1 MDTTAESRPRTTEA
15 QHAAPERPRWQTQA
29 WLEPR
34 FVVITL
40 AAIVIGAL
48 AERAGLPEW
57 VIALCAVTAY
67 VAGGVFGAKTAIES
81 LRERRIDVDMLMV
94 LAALGAAAIGQWQ
107 EGAVLLFLF
116 SLSNVLQDYA
126 IGRSRQA
133 IRSLFKL
140 YPNEAHVVRDGREQV
155 VPVNDIRVGEVVLI
169 KPGERIP
176 VDGVV
181 RAGRS
186 AVNQA
191 PITGESM
198 PVDKAAGD
206 KVFAGTLN
214 THGLLDVQATQP
226 ASDTTLA
233 RIIKMVEEAQDA
245 KAPTERFLD
254 KFEQIYAAGII
265 GAVLLFIVVPPL
277 LGLVDDFGA
286 HFYMAMVLMTV
297 ASPCAL
303 IISVPA
309 AFISAIA
316 AAARGGVLFKGGAY
330 LEQLATIKAIAF
342 DKTGTLTVGHP
353 EVTDV
358 HSCCEL
364 ADDDLLRV
372 AGAVEARSEH
382 PLGRAVVKAAQ
393 ARGLAF
399 GEVQDFENVPGKGI
413 MSKVDGREVRLG
425 SVRYLVESNP
435 LPERLQAEVE
445 RLERDGKSVI
455 GVVRAGQCEACGANC
470 EQMDT
475 GSGVWMG
482 VIAVAD
488 QIRPEAVDAV
498 AALRARGVAVAMLT
512 GDNPTVAQTIGHQ
525 LGVNRVH
532 AGLMPEDKVTVIRAL
547 QAEFGATAM
556 IGDGVNDA
564 PALAMADLGI
574 AMGAAGA
581 DVALETADLVLMGDR
596 LQLIPYAIDMSKK
609 ARRVVWQNIIFS
621 LAVIVVLV
629 ASVFAIGLTLPLGVL
644 GHEGSTVI
652 VVLNGLIQL
661 LLIPEWQRQRGE
673 RRLAQQQRVPA

>member
-1 MDTTAESRPRTTEA
+1 MTTAVQPTPRTANQQT
-15 QHAAPERPRWQTQA
+15 PPRGRPRWLTQA

-34 FVVITL
+34 FVGVTL
-40 AAIVIGAL
+40 AAIALGAL
-48 AERAGLPEW
+48 AESAGLPHGAI
-57 VIALCAVTAY
+57 VVCAVTAY
-67 VAGGVFGAKTAIES
+67 AAGGVFGAKTAVES

-133 IRSLFKL
+133 IKSLFKL
-140 YPNEAHVVRDGREQV
+140 YPNEAHVVRNGRELV
-155 VPVNDIRVGEVVLI
+155 VPVDEIRVGEIVLI

-186 AVNQA
+186 AVDQA
-191 PITGESM
+191 PITGESL
-198 PVDKAAGD
+198 PVDKVEGD

-214 THGLLDVQATQP
+214 THGLLDVEATQP

-233 RIIKMVEEAQDA
+233 RIIKLVEEAQDA

-254 KFEQIYAAGII
+254 KFEQVYAAGII
-265 GAVLLFIVVPPL
+265 GAVLLFIAVPPL
-277 LGLVDDFGA
+277 LGLVNDFSA
-286 HFYMAMVLMTV
+286 HFYTAMVLMTV

-316 AAARGGVLFKGGAY
+316 SAARGGVLFKGGAY
-330 LEQLATIKAIAF
+330 LEQLAEVKAVAF
-342 DKTGTLTVGHP
+342 DKTGTLTLGRP

-358 HSCCEL
+358 RSCCEL
-364 ADDDLLRV
+364 GDDELLQV

-393 ARGLAF
+393 ARGLAL
-399 GEVQDFENVPGKGI
+399 GAVENFENVPGKGI
-413 MSKVDGREVRLG
+413 TSKVDGREVRLG
-425 SVRYLVESNP
+425 SVRYLVERNP
-435 LPERLQAEVE
+435 LPERLRETVE
-445 RLERDGKSVI
+445 RLEAAGKSVI
-455 GVVRAGQCEACGANC
+455 GVVREGQCARCSGC
-470 EQMDT
+470 DQVDT

-488 QIRPEAVDAV
+488 QLRPEAADVV
-498 AALRARGVAVAMLT
+498 TALQARGVAVAMLT
-512 GDNPTVAQTIGHQ
+512 GDNPAAAQAIGRQ
-525 LGVNRVH
+525 LGVSRVH
-532 AGLMPEDKVTVIRAL
+532 AGLMPADKVTVVKAL
-547 QAEFGATAM
+547 QEDFGLTAM

-564 PALAMADLGI
+564 PALAMADIGI
-574 AMGAAGA
+574 AMGAAGT
-581 DVALETADLVLMGDR
+581 DVALETADVVLMGDK

-609 ARRVVWQNIIFS
+609 ARRVVWQNIAFS
-621 LAVIVVLV
+621 LAVIVLLV
-629 ASVFAIGLTLPLGVL
+629 VSVFAVGLSLPLGVL

-652 VVLNGLIQL
+652 VVLNGLVQL
-661 LLIPEWQRQRGE
+661 LLIPEWQR
-673 RRLAQQQRVPA
+673 RREHPLAQRAQPAQA